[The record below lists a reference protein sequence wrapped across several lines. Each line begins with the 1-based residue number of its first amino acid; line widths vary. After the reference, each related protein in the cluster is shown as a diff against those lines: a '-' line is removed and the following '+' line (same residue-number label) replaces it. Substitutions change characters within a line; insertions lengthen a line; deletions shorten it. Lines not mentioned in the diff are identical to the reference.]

1 MWPRRADTP
10 VCLALALA
18 LAVVVVGC
26 RKRDTTDEPAE
37 PVKTPPVKILY
48 PTTPGSFVKLVDR
61 LKPSVVHIYTDVKV
75 KGGPA
80 DWFPSGKAPQDAL
93 LTDLAEKL
101 LHCLGTGFIIDV
113 EGYVFTNHHIVTKAK
128 ELHVKLHDGTKMRAK
143 LVGEDAK
150 TDIALLKLEVPPD
163 VNLKAVRLGDSE
175 QLQPGEWV
183 FALGN
188 PFGMGVTVSAG
199 VVSSKENA
207 GGLMAQVGYWG
218 FFQTDVSINP
228 GNSGGPVCNTVGEVV
243 GIATAVD
250 VDAGG
255 IGFAVPINLA
265 LKLRPMLAKDGRVT
279 RAYVGIY
286 GVKVTDEKAKELGL
300 SEAKGALVAGVIPR
314 APAEQAGLR
323 VGDVIL
329 RYDRKPVTR
338 AEELPWMTSMSG
350 VNRMVEVEV
359 WRDGKKLKF
368 TLKTATMPQ

>member
-1 MWPRRADTP
+1 MWPPRAETRR
-10 VCLALALA
+10 VCALALALA
-18 LAVVVVGC
+18 LCPAGC
-26 RKRDTTDEPAE
+26 RKRVKTEEQEEPA
-37 PVKTPPVKILY
+37 KSPPVKILY

-61 LKPSVVHIYTDVKV
+61 LGPSVVHLYTDVKV

-80 DWFPSGKAPQDAL
+80 DWFPSGKVPQDAL

-113 EGYVFTNHHIVTKAK
+113 EGHVFTNHHIVAKAK
-128 ELHVKLHDGTKMRAK
+128 ELHAKLHDGTTMRAK
-143 LVGEDAK
+143 LVGEDQK
-150 TDIALLKLEVPPD
+150 TDIALLKLEVPPE
-163 VNLKAVRLGDSE
+163 VKLKAVRLGDSG

-188 PFGMGVTVSAG
+188 PFGMGTTVSAG
-199 VVSSKENA
+199 VVSSKENG

-243 GIATAVD
+243 GIATAVE
-250 VDAGG
+250 VDDAG
-255 IGFAVPINLA
+255 IGFAIPINLA
-265 LKLRPMLAKDGRVT
+265 LKLRPMLARDGRVT

-286 GVKVTDEKAKELGL
+286 GVGVTDERAKELGL
-300 SEAKGALVAGVIPR
+300 SDARGALVAGVIPR
-314 APAEQAGLR
+314 GPAEQAGLR

-329 RYDRKPVTR
+329 KYDRKAISR

-368 TLKTATMPQ
+368 TLKTAPMPQ